1 MPPHVSAHL
10 LGGVAA
16 LMRRVGQGPGTSKR
30 LDKNEN
36 RLLRVKCAEQYR
48 SSQIRYPGDLQGT
61 DLVPVWYLI
70 SQPKS
75 LTKVRQRYIQN
86 GVPPLRPLA
95 NDDPSRHVRKGPET
109 QKPGGQ
115 RRSQTFRPST
125 PCSAQACR
133 YFPLNTPLPAR
144 PDCPSRASGSKIC
157 HQLPVWVCA
166 R

>member
-1 MPPHVSAHL
+1 MSAHL
-10 LGGVAA
+10 LGVAA

-36 RLLRVKCAEQYR
+36 RLLRVKCAEYR

-70 SQPKS
+70 SRPKS
-75 LTKVRQRYIQN
+75 LPKVRQRYIQN

-95 NDDPSRHVRKGPET
+95 NDDPGTSGKGLRHRSRAVREEARHLGPLHRV
-109 QKPGGQ
+109 
-115 RRSQTFRPST
+115 RRRH
-125 PCSAQACR
+125 AD
-133 YFPLNTPLPAR
+133 FPLNAPLPAR
-144 PDCPSRASGSKIC
+144 PDCPLRASGSKIC
-157 HQLPVWVCA
+157 HRMPVGVCA